1 MIVIIHTLDELSMSI
16 SDESDESTDDSYCE
30 RHKRKKVYGRVNFL
44 QYRT

>member
-1 MIVIIHTLDELSMSI
+1 MIVIIHTIDELSI

-30 RHKRKKVYGRVNFL
+30 KKKRKKVYGRVNFL